1 MKNDFDSLDE
11 LLTDLNENIIS
22 ISYGAIRDEIIDN
35 MYDRIMYMYTLYDNS
50 KLNRYEQGEEGSFG
64 DINMIE
70 VNVDITN
77 QGIKLTGLNQA
88 KGSEGAEDE
97 YLDKYI
103 EEGIYDYSRAYVP
116 ERPVSEW
123 VIEQLEERGVIEKLL
138 ERELKKRGYDIN

>member
-50 KLNRYEQGEEGSFG
+50 NPNRYEQGEEGSFG
-64 DINMIE
+64 DIEMIE
-70 VNVDITN
+70 VDVDITN
-77 QGIKLTGLNQA
+77 QGIRLTGLNQA
-88 KGSEGAEDE
+88 KGSGYAEDE

-123 VIEQLEERGVIEKLL
+123 VIEQLEERGVIEELL